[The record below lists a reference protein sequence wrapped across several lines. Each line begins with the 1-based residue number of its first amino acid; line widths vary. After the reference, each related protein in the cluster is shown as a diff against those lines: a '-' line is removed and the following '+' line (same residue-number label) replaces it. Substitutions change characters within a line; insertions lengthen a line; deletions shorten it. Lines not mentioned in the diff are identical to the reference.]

1 MLGLFTR
8 IFLLYDRS
16 QAMELTVHVLLYV
29 IFLRR
34 DTMTTTAKY
43 LLEKLLPVL
52 HPRMMAVGRERAAGA
67 GLGF

>member
-1 MLGLFTR
+1 M
-8 IFLLYDRS
+8 
-16 QAMELTVHVLLYV
+16 HVLLYV